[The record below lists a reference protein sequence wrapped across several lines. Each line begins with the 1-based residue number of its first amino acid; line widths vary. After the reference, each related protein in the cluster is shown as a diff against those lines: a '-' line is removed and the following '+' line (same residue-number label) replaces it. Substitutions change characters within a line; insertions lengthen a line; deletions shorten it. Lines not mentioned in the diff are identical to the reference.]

1 MESTVNIASRL
12 QCLAENDEIIVSR
25 KLKNMVQGKFE
36 FLGEMTKDR
45 GAGKN
50 IKSFRD
56 VDIVYDVREKK

>member
-1 MESTVNIASRL
+1 
-12 QCLAENDEIIVSR
+12 
-25 KLKNMVQGKFE
+25 
-36 FLGEMTKDR
+36 LGEMTKDR